1 MQKTHNFAVQV
12 NLKAE
17 ALIGGNHFDGPGI
30 RKISDDVSTRWHQL
44 VAAADERNKLF
55 NNALNFYKTAEQVSD
70 RLIGYLTF
78 YYYLI
83 CSIIISTS
91 YLFAKNRC
99 NTEKN
104 QTNAHIP

>member
-1 MQKTHNFAVQV
+1 MNEQFCINNFSQKTHNFAVQV

-17 ALIGGNHFDGPGI
+17 ALIGGHHFDGPGI

-70 RLIGYLTF
+70 PLIVKYL
-78 YYYLI
+78 
-83 CSIIISTS
+83 S
-91 YLFAKNRC
+91 YKKNLS
-99 NTEKN
+99 
-104 QTNAHIP
+104 